1 MTNLPKSYRFEAP
14 PPSLAAASDQTKTRT
29 FSGTAYAGGP
39 LREWGS
45 PIVIDLESLIL
56 PPVCPVLEG
65 HDREKRVG
73 VCSLSVQDGRLMA
86 AGRLLSNEDAQSLAA
101 DADEGFPWQMSVHA
115 EPGRVEEIA
124 VGASFSVNGRALT
137 GPLIVLRDT
146 LIRELSFTPTG
157 VDAATEA
164 RVLSAEVPSAPN
176 PKDLSDMP
184 TIEEL
189 HSQLAIEKA
198 RAEQAEAQVLQ
209 LTARAEQAEQDLAAV
224 RAGARK
230 AAVLS
235 LFAELGRP
243 CPEAALPHYLALSED
258 AFGVVAADL
267 RAAKPHVPGHLFS
280 EQATGEPG
288 SGAAPGLSLS
298 AIYQAR
304 RPGVN

>member
-1 MTNLPKSYRFEAP
+1 
-14 PPSLAAASDQTKTRT
+14 
-29 FSGTAYAGGP
+29 
-39 LREWGS
+39 
-45 PIVIDLESLIL
+45 
-56 PPVCPVLEG
+56 
-65 HDREKRVG
+65 
-73 VCSLSVQDGRLMA
+73 
-86 AGRLLSNEDAQSLAA
+86 
-101 DADEGFPWQMSVHA
+101 MSVHA

-198 RAEQAEAQVLQ
+198 RAEQAEAQGLQ

-230 AAVLS
+230 SEVLS

>member
-1 MTNLPKSYRFEAP
+1 
-14 PPSLAAASDQTKTRT
+14 
-29 FSGTAYAGGP
+29 
-39 LREWGS
+39 
-45 PIVIDLESLIL
+45 
-56 PPVCPVLEG
+56 
-65 HDREKRVG
+65 
-73 VCSLSVQDGRLMA
+73 MA

-198 RAEQAEAQVLQ
+198 RAEQAEAQGLQ

-230 AAVLS
+230 SEVLS